1 MKYFATVEDQ
11 EFVIEIG
18 KDGNIIID
26 ETTYNIDYRQMPGSG
41 VTSLILN
48 HHSLEAVV
56 EEKEGVWEVLIR
68 GELYPVMVADE
79 RAYRLA
85 NARGSFAAPDG
96 EITVQSPMP
105 GIVIAVPVEE
115 GDNVSKG
122 DTIIIL
128 ESMKMEN
135 ELSAPRDGVITQIKV
150 DVGASVEKN
159 QDLVLVGDKPES

>member
-11 EFVIEIG
+11 EYVIEIG
-18 KDGNIIID
+18 KDGKIIIA
-26 ETTYNIDYRQMPGSG
+26 ETTYNVDYRRMPGSG

-56 EEKEGVWEVLIR
+56 EEKEGVWEVLIH
-68 GELYPVMVADE
+68 GELYPVAVADE

-96 EITVQSPMP
+96 EVMVQSPMP
-105 GIVIAVPVEE
+105 GIVIAVPVKE
-115 GDNVSKG
+115 GEHVSKG
-122 DTIIIL
+122 DTVIIL

-150 DVGASVEKN
+150 IVGASVEKN
-159 QDLVLVGDKPES
+159 QALLLVGDNSES